1 MPTTEIEKIIDAS
14 LPEITISRVTLENS
28 GGDFAPRTNPHVD
41 VPSERIVQKNNNQE
55 AMKVSVRLTVA
66 DATTQNSLNYLIGNQ
81 DLVDLLDV
89 HVAYTTSKE
98 QTDFIVNRNPTL
110 DKNLMS
116 KSPSSIGL
124 FALPLSDILNPN
136 LATPYDSL
144 TTKHT
149 TTDDN
154 GARITYYSFDYVWDG
169 FDNTMPYLSFFAC
182 CRIDLDRLFDQATG
196 TINIQQDVKDKLPPD
211 LLAGSLSTNLVL
223 RDSNVISTMQAF
235 IDVETSQI
243 WTGPTHTM
251 SDGRVMTGEI
261 HTNESRYVVGRE
273 IPNTRIQ
280 DFRIR
285 SYIDKRGISIGE
297 SLETINDQLSR
308 TASSQ
313 KVTFDIGES
322 YFSNISLSRDKL
334 GQARFLFSF
343 DYDRII
349 EDYTLFGGLLKK
361 RSLIDPEDIS
371 RRFCT
376 ISSLKI
382 FRRRIG
388 GSSETGSKPL
398 LVATTINADTFVPL
412 DPAIPASNFD
422 CNQVD
427 ELIVFTSELP
437 GEGTLQDNQYIKP
450 GTAPV
455 TSIMNSVGPSIG
467 AIPPVSTTSVPPSP
481 LSATSATRA
490 GNRGQV
496 VGTIEEV
503 SDIFSSRSGIRYVSG
518 IDKSMPQVTDGYYQY
533 RIEME
538 VIDKTSDYVLE
549 NIEILQSGKDT
560 LQMYYNDINTH
571 LNSFTW
577 KEEPHIDY
585 ESEGQTISRNNQA
598 TYNKSKITSAIN
610 SYLRTLLLFT
620 NETTAS
626 EYDPS
631 RPASVTALREEIMS
645 LLNPNTPNGTL
656 MVIELMDTLIRGATD
671 SLSIKDLNVSAR
683 LSEDTTLKAL
693 PPSNFMNQSQPDL
706 SFSIDNKFSNY
717 FNSNTLK
724 ETYYDF
730 MDFDVTNQDLGLKV
744 ISESFFIDR
753 IERENKI
760 LFSDTDPNLIFKI
773 NGNEFNTGDSFQ
785 FTDFGYLSPAIVRL
799 NNTTT
804 IPLVSPSSAPSSGP
818 SPSVDPMNAVW
829 ATSFISVGPLSLV
842 PLPSDPAEDLNHR
855 TTAFNEGQSQG
866 STSVNLERALRNKLE
881 TLGVIDNTPGRNQ
894 QAPRSSDATL
904 TDPVNKDNQICDT
917 VVPRDGANP
926 FPVFNRLLE
935 EINPNS
941 YQFGGPYETTG
952 QANFNEVVARLNQT
966 IRSANTF
973 YTPDNPASPA
983 NRYLK
988 ESPQWTPDFL
998 YRGEPHVPGPTGAN
1012 VLSPSQIWIMTTPN
1026 HMKALTKDGVLP
1038 VNIRDTVSKA
1048 QNSIESQSEVKLRF
1062 FMIDV
1067 IEVLVGYDQNQ
1078 LQKPLWQPLNRS
1090 IWNRSIGEKMLCRL
1104 VPYQNS
1110 IFGIS
1115 RDIEHEMPTV
1125 DNYFIVEPT
1134 NTQTLPEQPAGSN
1147 ILPFEEQINTTT
1159 QSVISPINELP
1170 GVSRNTFTV
1179 GENGISL
1186 FDGGQS

>member
-41 VPSERIVQKNNNQE
+41 VPSEIAVQKNNNQE

-110 DKNLMS
+110 DQKLMR

-124 FALPLSDILNPN
+124 SVSPLSAILNPN
-136 LATPYDSL
+136 SFNLYDPQ
-144 TTKHT
+144 TTKKYT
-149 TTDDN
+149 ITDDD
-154 GARITYYSFDYVWDG
+154 GSRITYYSLDYVPTG

-182 CRIDLDRLFDQATG
+182 CRINLDRLFAQAQG
-196 TINIQQDVKDKLPPD
+196 TIDIQQDVVDKLPPD

-223 RDSNVISTMQAF
+223 RDGNVISTMQAF

-251 SDGRVMTGEI
+251 SDGRVMTGEN

-297 SLETINDQLSR
+297 SLETINDQISR

-361 RSLIDPEDIS
+361 RSIVDPKEIYE
-371 RRFCT
+371 RFCT

-412 DPAIPASNFD
+412 DPAVPASNID

-437 GEGTLQDNQYIKP
+437 EKGILEDNQYIKP

-503 SDIFSSRSGIRYVSG
+503 SGVFSSRSGIRYVSG

-549 NIEILQSGKDT
+549 NIEVLQSGKDT
-560 LQMYYNDINTH
+560 LQMYYNDINTS

-585 ESEGQTISRNNQA
+585 ESEGQTISRNTQA
-598 TYNKSKITSAIN
+598 TYDKSKITSAID

-631 RPASVTALREEIMS
+631 RPASVDALRGEIMS
-645 LLNPNTPNGTL
+645 LLNPTTPNGTL

-683 LSEDTTLKAL
+683 LSEAAELKAL
-693 PPSNFMNQSQPDL
+693 QPSNFMNQSQPDL
-706 SFSIDNKFSNY
+706 SFSIGNKFSNY
-717 FNSNTLK
+717 FNSNTPK

-744 ISESFFIDR
+744 ARESFFINR

-760 LFSDTDPNLIFKI
+760 LFNESDPNLIFEI

-799 NNTTT
+799 NNATT
-804 IPLVSPSSAPSSGP
+804 IPLVSPSSAPSYGP
-818 SPSVDPMNAVW
+818 TPSVDPINAVW
-829 ATSFISVGPLSLV
+829 ATSFMSVGPFKLAPLSE
-842 PLPSDPAEDLNHR
+842 PNAPI
-855 TTAFNEGQSQG
+855 TAYNESTNQG

-881 TLGVIDNTPGRNQ
+881 ALGVIDNTPGRNQ
-894 QAPRSSDATL
+894 EALPSSDATL

-917 VVPRDGANP
+917 VVPSDGANP

-973 YTPDNPASPA
+973 YTPDNPTSPA

-988 ESPQWTPDFL
+988 ESPHWTPDFL
-998 YRGEPHVPGPTGAN
+998 YRGEPHLPGSVGAN

-1026 HMKALTKDGVLP
+1026 HMKALTKDSVLP
-1038 VNIRDTVSKA
+1038 VNIRNTVAKA

-1062 FMIDV
+1062 FIIDV

-1090 IWNRSIGEKMLCRL
+1090 IWNRSIGEKMVCRL

-1134 NTQTLPEQPAGSN
+1134 TNQTLPTQPAGSN

-1159 QSVISPINELP
+1159 Q
-1170 GVSRNTFTV
+1170 R
-1179 GENGISL
+1179 
-1186 FDGGQS
+1186 DGGQF